1 MHILIADA
9 FEAAGVAGLERLG
22 ATVTLEPDLSPDTLP
37 EALRRTGARVLVV
50 RSTKVPAAVLDSA
63 PGLSAVI
70 RAGAGYDN
78 IDFEH
83 AAELGIAVC
92 NTPGMNAVAVAELTM
107 GHLINLD
114 RRLPDQNVA
123 LKGGEWKKKEYGKA
137 RGLKGLSLLVIG
149 TGAIGTEVIKR
160 AQAFGM
166 EIWAQSRSLR
176 DDTARALGI
185 RPIAYTREAL
195 YEALTHMDA
204 VTVHLAS
211 TPDTRA
217 LCDARFFDAMKPGA
231 YFINTSRGEVVDEAA
246 LLSAIEIKGVRAA
259 LDVYLGQPKEATAAW
274 TSPTAQ
280 HPGVYASHH
289 CGASTDQAQ
298 FAVAEEV
305 VNIVAGFERSGE
317 WMHQVNT
324 ASMARR

>member
-1 MHILIADA
+1 
-9 FEAAGVAGLERLG
+9 
-22 ATVTLEPDLSPDTLP
+22 
-37 EALRRTGARVLVV
+37 
-50 RSTKVPAAVLDSA
+50 
-63 PGLSAVI
+63 
-70 RAGAGYDN
+70 
-78 IDFEH
+78 
-83 AAELGIAVC
+83 
-92 NTPGMNAVAVAELTM
+92 
-107 GHLINLD
+107 
-114 RRLPDQNVA
+114 
-123 LKGGEWKKKEYGKA
+123 
-137 RGLKGLSLLVIG
+137 
-149 TGAIGTEVIKR
+149 
-160 AQAFGM
+160 M

-195 YEALTHMDA
+195 YDALTHMDA